1 MPRPREFNH
10 SAALDRAV
18 DAFWERGYDGAAV
31 QDLCSAMDLNPGS
44 LYGAFGD
51 KRALFLAVLDR
62 YMDTVSRLAI
72 DCIGGAPS
80 GMLGIRAFFDNL
92 IAAMTGG
99 KRRWGCL
106 VTNSVAELSLR
117 DPEIAQK
124 VKLHLARVET
134 AFAGALARA
143 RKEGELAQG
152 IGPESA
158 VYLVCVLQGLNVLT
172 KTKPGR
178 EVLQGIV
185 DVALKTLAPN
195 VPPLASGTK
204 RQPALARPARKRPK
218 QSAPRSP

>member
-1 MPRPREFNH
+1 MPRPKEFDQ

-62 YMDTVSRLAI
+62 YMDTVSRRAI

-80 GMLGIRAFFDNL
+80 GMLGIRAFFANL
-92 IAAMTGG
+92 VTAMTDG

-106 VTNSVAELSLR
+106 VTNSIAELALR
-117 DPEIAQK
+117 DAEIAAK
-124 VKLHLARVET
+124 ARLHLARVET

-143 RKEGELAQG
+143 RQEGELAPG

-158 VYLVCVLQGLNVLT
+158 AYLVCVLQGLNVLA

-178 EVLQGIV
+178 EALQGIV
-185 DVALKTLAPN
+185 DTALKNLAPS
-195 VPPLASGTK
+195 VPTPASRMK
-204 RQPALARPARKRPK
+204 RRRAR
-218 QSAPRSP
+218 

>member
-1 MPRPREFNH
+1 
-10 SAALDRAV
+10 
-18 DAFWERGYDGAAV
+18 
-31 QDLCSAMDLNPGS
+31 MDLNPGS

-92 IAAMTGG
+92 VTAMTGG

-106 VTNSVAELSLR
+106 VTNSIAELSLR
-117 DPEIAQK
+117 DPQIAEK
-124 VKLHLARVET
+124 VKLHLGRVEM

-143 RKEGELAQG
+143 RTEGELAQG

-158 VYLVCVLQGLNVLT
+158 AFLVCVLQGLNVLA

-195 VPPLASGTK
+195 VSTPASRKK
-204 RQPALARPARKRPK
+204 RQRTLARPARKRLKPG
-218 QSAPRSP
+218 SL